1 MRALLAGCL
10 GLFGLTL
17 AACASIDLSGTWVL
31 DLKASDSTEAF
42 MKRLGVPAV
51 QRKLAAS
58 VKLGAIYRQSND
70 HLTVQTRGPGFSR
83 VEQFE
88 LNGRP
93 EAKPEKLTGPYTVR
107 TAWSPDGKQLIS
119 TNSFRTKDGKN
130 ATLRV
135 GSLLGGRG
143 KNAGA

>member
-1 MRALLAGCL
+1 
-10 GLFGLTL
+10 L
-17 AACASIDLSGTWVL
+17 AASVN
-31 DLKASDSTEAF
+31 
-42 MKRLGVPAV
+42 
-51 QRKLAAS
+51 S

-93 EAKPEKLTGPYTVR
+93 EAKAEKLTGPYTVR